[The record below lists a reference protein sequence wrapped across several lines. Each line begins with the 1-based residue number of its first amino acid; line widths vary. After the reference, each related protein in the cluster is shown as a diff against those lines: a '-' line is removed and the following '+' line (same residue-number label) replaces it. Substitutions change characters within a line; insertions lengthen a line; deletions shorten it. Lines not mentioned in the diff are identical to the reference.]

1 MKSVAGRR
9 RGFRREAISGK
20 REAKNR
26 LSLPASRFPLPALL
40 WVILLGTLLLASG
53 CRARP
58 QAVTLTVL
66 AGSELKDLE
75 PLLPD
80 LKDKTGVDLRMN
92 YTGTL
97 DGVERLLNGEK
108 FDLAWF
114 SHAKYLLLR
123 NPKLAV
129 AQERIMLSPVVMGV
143 KSSKAKAWGW
153 DKSVNWKAIAEKSA
167 AGQLRFAMTNPATSN
182 SGFTGLL
189 GVWAALSGKSDAAQ
203 GNEVRSQALKGFFRG
218 QAATAGSSG
227 WLADSYVQ
235 QQDRLDGLINYESVL
250 LSLNQ
255 GGKLREPLTLLY
267 PTEGVVTADYPLILL
282 NAAQREAFDKVVAY
296 FKQDDVQKKIME
308 TTLRRPVTATVPLSS
323 SFPSALLVELPFP
336 GSAVAVDNIL
346 SQYFAEQRRPAHSF
360 FVLDVSGSMAGS
372 RLQGLQQAILNLA
385 GDDIS
390 TTGQYARFQPRE
402 EVTVITFSSDI
413 NPPKEFRISSGQND
427 PQLAQVRSY
436 VRSLRA
442 DGGTAIY
449 SALQQTYTLLQKA
462 QAQEPERIYSVVLM
476 TDGENNHGIDLNSF
490 VNFYSGLPDSAKA
503 AHIFPILFGEGNKRE
518 MEQLAQVSGG
528 RVFDGK
534 SSLAAAF
541 KEIRGYQ

>member
-1 MKSVAGRR
+1 MKRNAQ
-9 RGFRREAISGK
+9 
-20 REAKNR
+20 NLYR
-26 LSLPASRFPLPALL
+26 LPFTVGAVL
-40 WVILLGTLLLASG
+40 WVVLLGGLWLASG

-80 LKDKTGVDLRMN
+80 LRDKTGVELKMS

-97 DGVERLLNGEK
+97 EGVDRLLNGEK

-123 NPKLAV
+123 DPKLAV

-143 KSSKAKAWGW
+143 KTSKAKAWGW
-153 DKSVNWKAIAEKSA
+153 DKSVTWKAIAEKSA

-203 GNEVRSQALKGFFRG
+203 GNEVGPQALKGFFRG

-267 PTEGVVTADYPLILL
+267 PAEGVVTADYPLILL
-282 NAAQREAFDKVVAY
+282 NAAQREAFSKAVAY
-296 FKQDDVQKKIME
+296 LKQPDLQKKIME
-308 TTLRRPVTATVPLSS
+308 MTLRRPVTASVTLSS
-323 SFPSALLVELPFP
+323 AFPNALLVELPFP
-336 GSAVAVDNIL
+336 ASALAVDGIL

-360 FVLDVSGSMAGS
+360 FVLDVSGSMAGQ

-385 GDDIS
+385 GADTS

-402 EVTVITFSSDI
+402 EVTVITFSNRI
-413 NPPKEFRISSGQND
+413 NPPKEFRIGRGQND
-427 PQLAQVRSY
+427 PQLSQMRGY
-436 VRSLRA
+436 VKSLRA

-449 SALQQTYTLLQKA
+449 SALQQAYTLLQQA
-462 QAQEPERIYSVVLM
+462 QSQEPERIYSVVLM
-476 TDGENNHGIDLNSF
+476 TDGENNQGIDLNSF
-490 VNFYSGLPDSAKA
+490 VSFYNGLSGGARA
-503 AHIFPILFGEGNKRE
+503 AHIFPILFGEGNKAE
-518 MEQLAQVSGG
+518 MERLAQATGG
-528 RVFDGK
+528 RVFDGRN
-534 SSLAAAF
+534 SLAAAF